1 MIFIFIM
8 KFWVNNISSNSQKT
22 ITVYS
27 LSRIYQLACFR
38 LYCCKLAFSKPACH
52 KRNCRKLDRCQLTC
66 RQRVCYLRLPL
77 SPALLCHFIFE
88 NLPNWRRL
96 FFIMAKTVMPPST
109 IKFGIF
115 PIVFKK
121 IQFGTIAE
129 KQLKNPKFPQN
140 HNRKLQT

>member
-8 KFWVNNISSNSQKT
+8 KFWINNISSNSQKR

-27 LSRIYQLACFR
+27 LSRIYQLASFR
-38 LYCCKLAFSKPACH
+38 LYCCKLAFSKPARR
-52 KRNCRKLDRCQLTC
+52 KRNCRKLELYELTC

-77 SPALLCHFIFE
+77 SPALLYHFSA
-88 NLPNWRRL
+88 NLQKQRSL
-96 FFIMAKTVMPPST
+96 FFIMAKAVMPPST
-109 IKFGIF
+109 TKFGIF
-115 PIVFKK
+115 QIVFIK
-121 IQFGTIAE
+121 IPFGTIAE

>member
-8 KFWVNNISSNSQKT
+8 KFWVNNISSNSQKR

-38 LYCCKLAFSKPACH
+38 LYCCKLAFSKPARR
-52 KRNCRKLDRCQLTC
+52 KRNCRKLELYELTC
-66 RQRVCYLRLPL
+66 RQRVCHLRLPL

-96 FFIMAKTVMPPST
+96 FFIMAKAVMPPST
-109 IKFGIF
+109 TKFGIF
-115 PIVFKK
+115 QIVFIK
-121 IQFGTIAE
+121 IPFGTIAE

-140 HNRKLQT
+140 HN